1 MNFVEFA
8 VSYLESFIDL
18 NNAAINCEHCP
29 LRKACRKHCEEN
41 PESEESCGEFLK
53 RMLED

>member
-18 NNAAINCEHCP
+18 NDAAINCEHCP